1 MSEQSSA
8 KRRRPCPPLG
18 TARCIVTVC
27 VHLTL
32 AAGCHEPTPVT
43 APINRV
49 PAPPRTTEPAPDASQ
64 AEPVRIPS
72 AAADPDRWLFVE
84 RTRGDA
90 PGGWATGSFDP
101 DRNKLTIETK
111 DVQRFAIDTSRIRI
125 DWERLVVLGLNGVN
139 SELRRRDFDIYHF
152 ELDDHNRWVVI
163 EP

>member
-8 KRRRPCPPLG
+8 KRRNAHPPLG
-18 TARCIVTVC
+18 TAGCLVAAC
-27 VHLTL
+27 ACLTL
-32 AAGCHEPTPVT
+32 ASGCHEPTPVT
-43 APINRV
+43 TAIGRV
-49 PAPPRTTEPAPDASQ
+49 PAPTGTTDPAPDASPAQ
-64 AEPVRIPS
+64 PVRIPS

-163 EP
+163 QP